1 MRTKKTGLI
10 VVGILLLA
18 SPALASKH
26 AASCDKIRV
35 ALDGGKT
42 EKQVAKSMKTSVSH
56 VKHCAAQ
63 QANASGSASSK

>member
-10 VVGILLLA
+10 VLGMLLLA
-18 SPALASKH
+18 SPAFASKH
-26 AASCDKIRV
+26 GASCDRIRA

-63 QANASGSASSK
+63 QANASGSASTR

>member
-1 MRTKKTGLI
+1 MRTNKTGLI
-10 VVGILLLA
+10 VLGLLLVA

-26 AASCDKIRV
+26 VASCDKIRA

-56 VKHCAAQ
+56 VKHCATQ
-63 QANASGSASSK
+63 QANASGSTTAK